1 MSAVLLKILQLIVAL
16 SVLILVH
23 EAGHFSFAKLFK
35 IRVDKFF
42 LFFDIGGKAMLST
55 KHGWFA
61 KLFPRFMD
69 KETEYGIG
77 WLPLGGYCKIAG
89 MVDESMDTESLKGEP
104 QPWEFR
110 TKKAWQRLLV
120 MAGGVLYNFI
130 FAILL
135 YIAALQI
142 WGTSYI
148 SNEENRIFAGE
159 LAREM
164 GFRTGDRILALD
176 DYIPTDFSSIQA
188 DIARRNVSVATVE
201 RDGDTVQVY
210 IDHSYMPRL
219 ISERDVFDL
228 AVPFVVDTIPP
239 ASPNY
244 GAGYRKGDHII
255 AVDSLIITY
264 LQDSRGIFSGKPNS
278 ELTATVV
285 RGADTLMLP
294 IRTDSTSRALIYAHI
309 PGIYTKE
316 YGFFESIPAGVE
328 LTFSTIGSYLRDIK
342 MVMSPS
348 TGAYKSVGSFITIAD
363 AMPSSWNWQIFVHLL
378 GLLSI
383 MLGVMNLL
391 PIPALD
397 GGHIVFVI
405 YEMITGRKPSDKF
418 MEVAQMIG
426 MVLILALMLFAC
438 GNDIGRLIR

>member
-42 LFFDIGGKAMLST
+42 LFFDIGGKALLST

>member
-42 LFFDIGGKAMLST
+42 LFFDIGGKALLST

-285 RGADTLMLP
+285 RGSDTLMLP

>member
-438 GNDIGRLIR
+438 GNDIGRFIR

>member
-1 MSAVLLKILQLIVAL
+1 MGAVLLKILQLILSL

-23 EAGHFSFAKLFK
+23 EAGHFTFAKLFK

-42 LFFDIGGKAMLST
+42 LFFDLGGK
-55 KHGWFA
+55 
-61 KLFPRFMD
+61 KLFSFKRGD
-69 KETEYGIG
+69 TEYGIG

-89 MVDESMDTESLKGEP
+89 MVDESMDTEYLKKEP

-148 SNEENRIFAGE
+148 KNEDCRIYASP
-159 LAREM
+159 LAQEM
-164 GFRTGDRILALD
+164 GFRTGDRIIALD
-176 DYIPTDFSSIQA
+176 DYIPTDFNSLQA
-188 DIARRNVSVATVE
+188 DIARRDVHLVTVE
-201 RDGDTVQVY
+201 RGGDTVQVY
-210 IDHSYMPRL
+210 IDHSFMPQLLSSRG
-219 ISERDVFDL
+219 VFDV
-228 AVPFVVDTIPP
+228 AMPFTVDTILPT
-239 ASPNY
+239 SPNY
-244 GAGYRKGDHII
+244 EAGFLKGDII
-255 AVDSLIITY
+255 AAIDSVDCVIGFDPIGQRLYTP
-264 LQDSRGIFSGKPNS
+264 FSDKKNFTW
-278 ELTATVV
+278 TATVL
-285 RGADTLMLP
+285 RGEDTLFLP
-294 IRTDSTSRALIYAHI
+294 IKTDSTAKSQII
-309 PGIYTKE
+309 PDFSAFNNSICKQE
-316 YGFFESIPAGVE
+316 YGFFESIPAGVG
-328 LTFSTIGSYLRDIK
+328 LTFSTVGDYLRDIK
-342 MVMSPS
+342 MVFTPS
-348 TGAYKSVGSFITIAD
+348 TGAYKSVGSFISIAD
-363 AMPSSWNWQIFVHLL
+363 AMPSSWNWMYFIRML

-405 YEMITGRKPSDKF
+405 YEMITGRKPSIKF
-418 MEVAQMIG
+418 MEVAQIIG
-426 MVLILALMLFAC
+426 MLLILALMVFAC

>member
-42 LFFDIGGKAMLST
+42 LFFDIGGKALLST

-110 TKKAWQRLLV
+110 TKKVWQRLLV